1 MPDIGAVIFDVYETL
16 VQNQSSLW
24 LPTFDEFCQ
33 EQGLPLTG
41 QELWDL
47 WKPLEMSFRHE
58 RVNLENPEH
67 SPPYMTYESA
77 WRDRFAQVFGQIG
90 KGDAVA
96 AARRMVVDLGRRQ
109 LYQETVDVIARLRS
123 ANHFR
128 LGVLSNSDNDSL
140 WPLLQRH
147 GLKFDEVISS
157 EIARLYKPHPGA
169 FQLVTKA
176 LEVPAEACLFVGD
189 SQFDDVQGAHRVG
202 MRTVWVNRNG
212 AQMDPALPAPD
223 HQVQDLTEVLEV
235 LGVPSVR

>member
-16 VQNQSSLW
+16 AQNHSSLW

-47 WKPLEMSFRHE
+47 WKPLEMRFRHE
-58 RVNLENPEH
+58 RMDLDDPDN
-67 SPPYMTYESA
+67 SPPYKTYEHA
-77 WRDRFAQVFGQIG
+77 WRDSFVQVFSQIG
-90 KGDAVA
+90 KGDAAA

-128 LGVLSNSDNDSL
+128 LGVLSNSDNSSL
-140 WPLLQRH
+140 GPLLDLH

-157 EIARLYKPHPGA
+157 ERARLYKPHPGA
-169 FQLVTKA
+169 FQLMTRA

-212 AQMDPALPAPD
+212 AHMDPALPAPD
-223 HQVQDLTEVLEV
+223 HHVQDLTGVLDV